1 MNPKAKKGGNKK
13 KLWTSLGNEMKKIRI
28 FFDREGNTLDVWF
41 DEPRK
46 ALCEETG
53 EEIIIKKDPKTKE
66 VIGFEKLNVLP
77 LTQVVRELPI
87 EVIMR

>member
-1 MNPKAKKGGNKK
+1 M
-13 KLWTSLGNEMKKIRI
+13 GNEMKKIRI
-28 FFDREGNTLDVWF
+28 FFDKEGNTLDVWF

-53 EEIIIKKDPKTKE
+53 EEIIIKKDPRTKE

-77 LTQVVRELPI
+77 MKQVVRELPI